1 MSFLCLI
8 CTFFAILLLPLPEG
22 GWKKPWVELAHAHLA
37 SLHHPLVSE
46 EMGSLGWARGCSS
59 RRRPYGRW
67 SLPPEDRVSGELA
80 KKAAVPPN
88 TRRLK
93 YFFLYLGTSVGVNI
107 KVAAEAVQPKDRSDK
122 AGEGGKC
129 SSDSFQLSAKMRLE
143 HSAGV
148 RERVGSSGPTQ
159 KSALIAYLSIFSSQ

>member
-1 MSFLCLI
+1 LDGREGVPVVVVHMDAGLFLLK
-8 CTFFAILLLPLPEG
+8 TE
-22 GWKKPWVELAHAHLA
+22 
-37 SLHHPLVSE
+37 
-46 EMGSLGWARGCSS
+46 
-59 RRRPYGRW
+59 
-67 SLPPEDRVSGELA
+67 GELA